1 MFTDID
7 MKNTVDESFCQ
18 YAGAVLQSRA
28 LVDVRDCLKPST
40 RQILFALFHQ
50 NFLSNEAYRKTL
62 KATGAAASIYIH
74 GDASSEGIIMRS
86 GQSFAMRYPLTDIH
100 GNTGTL
106 HKSGNWA
113 APRYTECRLSTITD
127 KLLLADLKK
136 ETIDEW
142 RDNYDDTL
150 QYPAVLPSKG
160 FYNIVNGSLGI
171 GVGAGSMIPQFNI
184 KDINKAL
191 ETLLLNPNADFE
203 DIYCRPDFATGGL
216 IINEKQIKNTLKY
229 GNKEMAISAGIDPK
243 DVGACK
249 IRSVIDYDAKDN
261 CLVVKELPYSV
272 YTETICEQ
280 LEAIL
285 DEESNPGIDRFN
297 DLTGETPLI
306 KIYLHK
312 NIDPER
318 VKRYLYKNTSLQYY
332 YGINLTMLGSKGHF
346 PKVFS
351 WKEALQ
357 EHVDHEVEVYKRGYE
372 YDIRVLKHKIHI
384 YEGLIICLASIDE
397 VIALIKGSESTAD
410 AKAKLIKNFNLDEEQ
425 ATAVLKITLSRLTH
439 LEVEKIKADKESL
452 EKQLAEIE
460 KILANKDLFNN
471 ELVKTWRAVAEKYG
485 DDHRSKYIEV
495 VENEADEKEIE
506 EVPPE
511 EVVVVTTQGGFIKR
525 VPMSTF
531 KVQRRG
537 GVGIKSTDDVIM
549 DTCKT
554 NTIDV
559 MMFFTDKGKMYRLL
573 VNDIPEGT
581 NASKGVNVG
590 NLIQLDAG
598 ERVISVSS
606 LKRKSL
612 PQFIIFVTKQ
622 GLVKKTLLSEYTTTK
637 RSGGVNAIKLHEN
650 DDVARV
656 IFQDDEE
663 LILVT
668 KNGNAIRFET
678 GGIAPIGKNSYGVKG
693 VNLKPGDYVVTALP
707 IHKYTD
713 DLFVAFDGGI
723 GKKINTDELP
733 VQARGGVGV
742 LIGKETVA
750 GAAMV
755 GKGDKLIITGT
766 ASSICIDAKE
776 VPLLG
781 RAAQGVG
788 LIKGNVIKSIAKI

>member
-1 MFTDID
+1 M
-7 MKNTVDESFCQ
+7 
-18 YAGAVLQSRA
+18 
-28 LVDVRDCLKPST
+28 
-40 RQILFALFHQ
+40 
-50 NFLSNEAYRKTL
+50 
-62 KATGAAASIYIH
+62 
-74 GDASSEGIIMRS
+74 
-86 GQSFAMRYPLTDIH
+86 
-100 GNTGTL
+100 
-106 HKSGNWA
+106 
-113 APRYTECRLSTITD
+113 TED
-127 KLLLADLKK
+127 
-136 ETIDEW
+136 
-142 RDNYDDTL
+142 
-150 QYPAVLPSKG
+150 
-160 FYNIVNGSLGI
+160 
-171 GVGAGSMIPQFNI
+171 
-184 KDINKAL
+184 
-191 ETLLLNPNADFE
+191 
-203 DIYCRPDFATGGL
+203 
-216 IINEKQIKNTLKY
+216 
-229 GNKEMAISAGIDPK
+229 
-243 DVGACK
+243 
-249 IRSVIDYDAKDN
+249 
-261 CLVVKELPYSV
+261 
-272 YTETICEQ
+272 
-280 LEAIL
+280 
-285 DEESNPGIDRFN
+285 
-297 DLTGETPLI
+297 
-306 KIYLHK
+306 
-312 NIDPER
+312 
-318 VKRYLYKNTSLQYY
+318 
-332 YGINLTMLGSKGHF
+332 
-346 PKVFS
+346 
-351 WKEALQ
+351 
-357 EHVDHEVEVYKRGYE
+357 
-372 YDIRVLKHKIHI
+372 
-384 YEGLIICLASIDE
+384 
-397 VIALIKGSESTAD
+397 
-410 AKAKLIKNFNLDEEQ
+410 
-425 ATAVLKITLSRLTH
+425 
-439 LEVEKIKADKESL
+439 
-452 EKQLAEIE
+452 
-460 KILANKDLFNN
+460 
-471 ELVKTWRAVAEKYG
+471 
-485 DDHRSKYIEV
+485 
-495 VENEADEKEIE
+495 EADEKEIE

-581 NASKGVNVG
+581 NASKGVNIG
-590 NLIQLDAG
+590 NLIQLEAG

-612 PQFIIFVTKQ
+612 PQFIIFVTRQ

-678 GGIAPIGKNSYGVKG
+678 SGIAPIGKNSYGVKG

-733 VQARGGVGV
+733 AQARGGVGV
-742 LIGKETVA
+742 TIGKETVA

-781 RAAQGVG
+781 RTAQGVG